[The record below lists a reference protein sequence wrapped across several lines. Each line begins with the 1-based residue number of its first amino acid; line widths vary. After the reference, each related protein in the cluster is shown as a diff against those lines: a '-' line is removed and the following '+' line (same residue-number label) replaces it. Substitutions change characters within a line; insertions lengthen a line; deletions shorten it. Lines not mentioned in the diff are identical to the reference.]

1 MTTHDW
7 TIEWITPSNSNALN
21 NVAEGVFDEPIRPDR
36 LNRYLSNSHNWMVLA
51 IQDGIVVAQ
60 CMCVVH
66 HHPDKE
72 TELYID
78 EIGTGDDWRR
88 RGIAKSLMQAVF
100 DRADSEGIE
109 EIWLGT
115 EPDNLPAR
123 GLYEGT
129 GAKAEPA
136 LIYYLEW

>member
-1 MTTHDW
+1 MSARDW
-7 TIEWITPSNSNALN
+7 TVEWITPSNSSALAD
-21 NVAEGVFDEPIRPDR
+21 VAAGVFDEPIRADR
-36 LNRYLSNSHNWMVLA
+36 LERYLANPLNWMVLA
-51 IQDGIVVAQ
+51 IKDGLVIGQ

-66 HHPDKE
+66 YHPDKA
-72 TELYID
+72 TELFLD

-88 RGIAKSLMQAVF
+88 RGIAKSLMHAVF
-100 DRADSEGIE
+100 ERADAEGID

-136 LIYYLEW
+136 IIYYLEW